1 METEFI
7 IKAIIGLIVILAILI
22 FLLFLEADKSGDGKQ
37 KKSPA
42 PEIKKETEEK
52 PKKEEDSSVNTDLFH
67 LVEIIKNKRS
77 NAETLSEAL
86 ELVIKHHGK
95 VHKKLGLRPHPDFDT
110 YMDILFTI
118 CRHPNANKDMIITF
132 DRELEKLNPE
142 YKKEINE
149 AIAKGLNSRGF

>member
-7 IKAIIGLIVILAILI
+7 IKAIIGLIIVLAILI
-22 FLLFLEADKSGDGKQ
+22 FLLFLEPNKDAKGEQKQ
-37 KKSPA
+37 QSA
-42 PEIKKETEEK
+42 PEVKKESKEER
-52 PKKEEDSSVNTDLFH
+52 KEEDVSSVNTDLFH
-67 LVEIIKNKRS
+67 LVDVIKNRRS
-77 NAETLSEAL
+77 NAHTLSEAL
-86 ELVIKHHGK
+86 ELVIKHHGR

-110 YMDILFTI
+110 YIDILFTI

-132 DRELEKLNPE
+132 DRELERLNPE